1 MLTFAQIILVQG
13 STFSGLGRAEVIKNL
28 SSSPFDVLI
37 IGGGITGAG
46 IALDASLRGLRVA
59 LIEKSDFAAGTSS
72 RSTKLIHGGLRYLK
86 QFEFSLVHQVGTERR
101 LLFNNAPHLVKAEP
115 MLLPIIKEGSLGK
128 MATSIGLAVYDL
140 LAGVHFSERRK
151 MLSAAE
157 TLKQEPMLNSSILL
171 GGGYY
176 YEYRTDDA
184 RLVIE
189 AMKSATAEGAT
200 CLNYARAT
208 EALYDD
214 LGRIN
219 GFRVVDELNHSSFT
233 IHAKKV
239 VNAAGPWLD
248 EVRTLDA
255 EPSGKRLKLSK
266 GVHIVVSANKL
277 PLKQAAYFDSADGR
291 MIFAIPRDKICYIG
305 TTDTFHDAGPDSLG
319 VSKADVEYLLQAA
332 NTIFP
337 EAKLSITDVLSSWVG
352 VRPLIYEEGKKAGEL
367 SRKDEIFI
375 APSGLISIAG
385 GKLTAYRL
393 MAKKVVDLL
402 MKQEKSWQLKHRNF
416 TNTLNY
422 PLGGGN
428 FEKNENPEIFC
439 RQLTVKAQE
448 LLINPEIIR
457 KWIDR
462 YGTNAYQILQIFK
475 EMSTTASD
483 LNLLKAELKYCVEQE
498 AVCSLSDFLIRRTG
512 MLFFEREELASLY
525 KAINEALAS
534 LLMWNSAQEKKS
546 LEDFEKE
553 YQASLEFSV

>member
-1 MLTFAQIILVQG
+1 
-13 STFSGLGRAEVIKNL
+13 
-28 SSSPFDVLI
+28 
-37 IGGGITGAG
+37 
-46 IALDASLRGLRVA
+46 
-59 LIEKSDFAAGTSS
+59 
-72 RSTKLIHGGLRYLK
+72 
-86 QFEFSLVHQVGTERR
+86 
-101 LLFNNAPHLVKAEP
+101 
-115 MLLPIIKEGSLGK
+115 
-128 MATSIGLAVYDL
+128 
-140 LAGVHFSERRK
+140 
-151 MLSAAE
+151 
-157 TLKQEPMLNSSILL
+157 
-171 GGGYY
+171 
-176 YEYRTDDA
+176 
-184 RLVIE
+184 
-189 AMKSATAEGAT
+189 
-200 CLNYARAT
+200 
-208 EALYDD
+208 
-214 LGRIN
+214 
-219 GFRVVDELNHSSFT
+219 
-233 IHAKKV
+233 
-239 VNAAGPWLD
+239 
-248 EVRTLDA
+248 
-255 EPSGKRLKLSK
+255 
-266 GVHIVVSANKL
+266 VHIVVSANKL

-457 KWIDR
+457 KWVDR
-462 YGTNAYQILQIFK
+462 YGTNANQILQIFK

-512 MLFFEREELASLY
+512 MLFFEREELALLY